1 VWGIASLVGPFL
13 GGILIDLL
21 SWHWIFFINLPFGII
36 SVVLIQRNLDEVFEK
51 KKHSIDFAG
60 IITLSLAMVIF
71 LNIFLSNEDMSSSN
85 NIFILLS
92 VIATVIL
99 LVAFCII
106 ERKAKEP
113 IIPFDI
119 FTKTTSI
126 VNLISFLASAIL
138 MGSNVYLPIYI
149 QNVLGYSAK
158 ISGLSLAP
166 MSFAW
171 LIAAVILGKCI
182 VKFGGKIV
190 ILISNVILLIS
201 TALLPTLN
209 AESSILLVIIYAF
222 IMGFGFGGAFTT
234 LTIIIQE
241 SVEYNKRG
249 AATAANSLLNT
260 IGQTIGVSIF
270 GSIFNI
276 YIIKYFTQLGIN
288 GVDPSNL
295 YNSAVTDEQ
304 IRLSLNSSLHFLFI
318 ILIGIAVISLLS
330 SMIMPKIM
338 ESSKTEENRA

>member
-1 VWGIASLVGPFL
+1 MK
-13 GGILIDLL
+13 
-21 SWHWIFFINLPFGII
+21 
-36 SVVLIQRNLDEVFEK
+36 EK
-51 KKHSIDFAG
+51 QKS
-60 IITLSLAMVIF
+60 
-71 LNIFLSNEDMSSSN
+71 
-85 NIFILLS
+85 
-92 VIATVIL
+92 
-99 LVAFCII
+99 
-106 ERKAKEP
+106 P
-113 IIPFDI
+113 IIPFGI
-119 FTKTTSI
+119 FTKTSSI

-249 AATAANSLLNT
+249 AATAANSLLKT

-270 GSIFNI
+270 GSIFNL
-276 YIIKYFTQLGIN
+276 YIIKYFTQLGVN

-318 ILIGIAVISLLS
+318 ILIGIAAISLLS

>member
-1 VWGIASLVGPFL
+1 
-13 GGILIDLL
+13 
-21 SWHWIFFINLPFGII
+21 
-36 SVVLIQRNLDEVFEK
+36 
-51 KKHSIDFAG
+51 
-60 IITLSLAMVIF
+60 
-71 LNIFLSNEDMSSSN
+71 
-85 NIFILLS
+85 
-92 VIATVIL
+92 
-99 LVAFCII
+99 
-106 ERKAKEP
+106 
-113 IIPFDI
+113 
-119 FTKTTSI
+119 
-126 VNLISFLASAIL
+126 
-138 MGSNVYLPIYI
+138 
-149 QNVLGYSAK
+149 
-158 ISGLSLAP
+158 
-166 MSFAW
+166 
-171 LIAAVILGKCI
+171 
-182 VKFGGKIV
+182 
-190 ILISNVILLIS
+190 
-201 TALLPTLN
+201 
-209 AESSILLVIIYAF
+209 
-222 IMGFGFGGAFTT
+222 MGFGFGGAFTT

-249 AATAANSLLNT
+249 AATAANSLLKT